1 MLEILDLSFHYGS
14 VEILRGITAGVSKGR
29 VLCIAGPNG
38 AGKTTLIRCLTGIAK
53 PSGGRIRIDGREVLR
68 MSRRELATLVGYVPQ
83 HRPAG
88 FPMTVFETVLMGR
101 RPHIAWR
108 PSSRDLWVTAEI
120 LRELNLE
127 DLAMRDLDRLSGG
140 QAQKVMLAR
149 ALTQEPSFLILDEP
163 TSSLDLCHQ
172 LEVMETVRGLVET
185 GRMGAVVAMHD
196 LNLAARFAD
205 EIMLLKDGKVF
216 AQGEPRA
223 LIGAD
228 NIREVYQV
236 DADVRVEN
244 GHPWIQ
250 PLRCVRRAG

>member
-1 MLEILDLSFHYGS
+1 MLEIVDLSFHYGS
-14 VEILRGITAGVSKGR
+14 TEILRGIAAGVRKGR
-29 VLCIAGPNG
+29 VLCVAGPNG

-53 PSGGRIRIDGREVLR
+53 PSGGRIVIDGREVLR
-68 MSRRELATLVGYVPQ
+68 MTRRELATRVGYVPQ

-108 PSSRDLWVTAEI
+108 PSPRDLKLTADV

-149 ALTQEPSFLILDEP
+149 ALAQEPSFLVLDEP

-172 LEVMETVRGLVET
+172 LEVMEMVRAVVGA

-205 EIMLLKDGKVF
+205 EIMLLKDGRVF
-216 AQGEPRA
+216 ALGEPSA
-223 LIGAD
+223 LIGPE
-228 NIREVYQV
+228 NIRDVYRV

-244 GHPWIQ
+244 GHPCIQ
-250 PLRCVRRAG
+250 PLRCVR

>member
-1 MLEILDLSFHYGS
+1 MLEIIGLSFRYGS
-14 VEILRGITAGVSKGR
+14 VQVLDGIAAGVQKGR
-29 VLCIAGPNG
+29 IFCIAGPNG
-38 AGKTTLIRCLTGIAK
+38 AGKTTLIKCLSGITK
-53 PSGGRIRIDGREVLR
+53 PSKGKIVIDGKETSR
-68 MSRRELATLVGYVPQ
+68 MSRRELASRVGYVPQ

-108 PSSRDLWVTAEI
+108 PAERDLELTAGV

-127 DLAMRDLDRLSGG
+127 DLAMRDVDRLSGG

-149 ALTQEPSFLILDEP
+149 ALAQEPSFLVLDEP
-163 TSSLDLCHQ
+163 TSSLDLCCQ
-172 LEVMETVRGLVET
+172 LEVMETVGGVVGT

-216 AQGEPRA
+216 ARGEPA
-223 LIGAD
+223 GLIRPD
-228 NIREVYQV
+228 IIREVYRV

-244 GHPWIQ
+244 GQPWIQ
-250 PLRCVRRAG
+250 PLRCVR

>member
-1 MLEILDLSFHYGS
+1 MLEIIDLSFHYGS
-14 VEILRGITAGVSKGR
+14 AQILKSVCAGVGKGR
-29 VLCIAGPNG
+29 ILCVAGPNG
-38 AGKTTLIRCLTGIAK
+38 TGKTTLIRCLTGIAK
-53 PSGGRIRIDGREVLR
+53 PSTGRIVIEQRDMRG
-68 MSRRELATLVGYVPQ
+68 MSRRELAARVGYVPQ

-108 PSSRDLWVTAEI
+108 PSAKDLRLTAEV
-120 LRELNLE
+120 LRQLSLE

-149 ALTQEPSFLILDEP
+149 ALAQEPSFLVLDEP

-172 LEVMETVRGLVET
+172 LEVMEMIRSVVGS

-205 EIMLLKDGKVF
+205 EILLMKDGAVF
-216 AQGEPRA
+216 ARGAPSA
-223 LIGAD
+223 LIGPE
-228 NIREVYQV
+228 NIREVYRV
-236 DADVRVEN
+236 DADVRLEN

-250 PLRCVRRAG
+250 PLRCVR

>member
-1 MLEILDLSFHYGS
+1 MLEIVDLSFHYGR
-14 VEILRGITAGVSKGR
+14 VQILQGIAARVRKGR

-38 AGKTTLIRCLTGIAK
+38 AGKTTLIRCLTGISK
-53 PSGGRIRIDGREVLR
+53 PSGGRIVIDGGEVLR
-68 MSRRELATLVGYVPQ
+68 MTRRELATRVGYVPQ

-108 PSSRDLWVTAEI
+108 PSQRDLRLTADV
-120 LRELNLE
+120 LRELNLD

-149 ALTQEPSFLILDEP
+149 ALAQDPSFLVLDEP

-172 LEVMETVRGLVET
+172 LEVMEMVRAVVGS

-205 EIMLLKDGKVF
+205 EIMLLKEGKVF
-216 AQGEPRA
+216 ALGEPSA
-223 LIGAD
+223 LIGPE
-228 NIREVYQV
+228 NIREVYRV
-236 DADVRVEN
+236 DADVRLEN

-250 PLRCVRRAG
+250 PLRCVR

>member
-1 MLEILDLSFHYGS
+1 MLEIIDLSFHYGA
-14 VEILRGITAGVSKGR
+14 VRILDGVCAGVGKGR
-29 VLCIAGPNG
+29 ILCVAGPNG
-38 AGKTTLIRCLTGIAK
+38 TGKTTLIRCLTGIAK
-53 PSGGRIRIDGREVLR
+53 PSGGRIVIGQRDVCD
-68 MSRRELATLVGYVPQ
+68 MSRRELATRVGYVPQ

-108 PSSRDLWVTAEI
+108 PSAKDLKRTAEV

-149 ALTQEPSFLILDEP
+149 ALAQEPSYLVLDEP

-172 LEVMETVRGLVET
+172 LEVMEMIRSVVGS

-205 EIMLLKDGKVF
+205 EILLMKDGQVF
-216 AQGEPRA
+216 ARGAPSA
-223 LIGAD
+223 LIGPE
-228 NIREVYQV
+228 NIREVYRV
-236 DADVRVEN
+236 DADVRLEN

-250 PLRCVRRAG
+250 PLRCVR